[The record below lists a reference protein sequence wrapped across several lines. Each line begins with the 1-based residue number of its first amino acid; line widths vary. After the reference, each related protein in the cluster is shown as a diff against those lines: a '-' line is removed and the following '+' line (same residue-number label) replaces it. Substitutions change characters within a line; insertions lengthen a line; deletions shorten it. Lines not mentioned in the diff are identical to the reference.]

1 MQTANIFEQ
10 LGMTFVDYPDPINH
24 ALIVY
29 FLGCEHT
36 CSDCHN
42 PSFKN
47 KFFDKGKMITADLLF
62 KLLKEEGFRQHTKQV
77 VFSGGDPLFQ
87 NNRDIV
93 RSFLNKYGNI
103 FDVCIYTGY
112 TMPQVKQMELS
123 NFKYL
128 KCGIYNKDLHVAPM
142 KTDSYIQLASSN
154 QEFYNSNFSLLSHN
168 GRMYFK

>member
-1 MQTANIFEQ
+1 MNI
-10 LGMTFVDYPDPINH
+10 LVVIAITHLLKDKNFVNLKIE
-24 ALIVY
+24 V
-29 FLGCEHT
+29 
-36 CSDCHN
+36 
-42 PSFKN
+42 
-47 KFFDKGKMITADLLF
+47 FDKGKMITADLLF